1 MKGPAMSARTLLL
14 ALAVT
19 ALPLSAA
26 NFSGKWLL
34 TRQQGAG
41 GATGGGG
48 RGPAPVVVTL
58 NQIGNEVSGSITPPR
73 GNSTGSPANMDVFGG
88 KVDGDTI
95 SFYLWT
101 GLDKPVKNMYEGKL
115 NGDEI
120 TFTVTLDPAAQV
132 AANMPRSFQVIAKR
146 VP

>member
-1 MKGPAMSARTLLL
+1 MNTRTLVVTV
-14 ALAVT
+14 LAVC
-19 ALPLSAA
+19 AVPLSAA

-34 TRQQGAG
+34 VRQQGAG
-41 GATGGGG
+41 GPGGGG

-58 NQIGNEVSGSITPPR
+58 NQIGNEVTGSITPPR
-73 GNSTGSPANMDVFGG
+73 GNSTGSPANVDVLGG

-101 GLDKPVKNMYEGKL
+101 GLDRPVKNLYQGKL

-120 TFTVTLDPAAQV
+120 VFTVNLDAPVQTAP
-132 AANMPRSFQVIAKR
+132 NMPRSFQVTGKR
-146 VP
+146 IP